1 MRGFF
6 YGPNMPEITEIL
18 IVVNTAEVRA
28 GTQAVSDLAAASGE
42 AGHQVEDVNTR
53 MRDSEQVMRAQAEA
67 VRAAAD
73 ASRVLGDESSD
84 ASDALF
90 KGMTAVEGFARA
102 SLKIGEGGM
111 NADVGKIKDGLGEL
125 ANASGLTEL
134 AITRLGAGP
143 VLALQMLAEAAAFA
157 ASAYVKGQQESDNFA
172 RAMQLTGNSA
182 GITEGQFNDMVGSI
196 ANLENAGMGDAR
208 VALQTLLET
217 GEFTGEA
224 LLSVGAAAVAT
235 AQRTNKPAA
244 EVAANFATMAGGVV
258 NWVDT
263 HAEVYRT
270 LDASQYQHIKTLVE
284 EGKTQEAMIA
294 TAKSYNEELKKRGEN
309 LSIVGTAMRAM
320 KTLWSNGEDS
330 VNGLGRRTTT
340 KQEIEQL
347 DLEVASAKVT
357 GHTSV
362 GTHEGMGM
370 SGKELQRYL
379 EQKAKERQV
388 LVTRLAQEKEVADAQ
403 RGVQEKNHAEK
414 QAQNGIDAIKARY
427 AKRISEE
434 TAEIARYN
442 KYVATLNGTAQAV
455 PVADQKAMHAAIH
468 AAYKVEA
475 PPPAFGSDDSE
486 ARRAGQL
493 QAIQDELR
501 LKTEGYDQ
509 SAKLDELYRKGGT
522 LSEEQYFENRRNTI
536 RERGKA
542 EADAYQKQI
551 DVLSAFQAK
560 TPQAVQDNK
569 NKIAEAGAAKS
580 RIAPREKA
588 ELAQVDEI
596 ARQQNAETLK
606 KREEDAK
613 AKKDKD
619 RADTKAADEQQWKE
633 AADGAKA
640 LGDALEK
647 AFGKVG
653 GTIGKVTS
661 ALVDHKKAQQDI
673 QRTLANAKEDANG
686 DKPKEIAAESKAQL
700 DSTQAQM
707 KGYSDMAGA
716 AAGFFDE
723 QSAGYRALTTVS
735 QVFHAAEV
743 AMTLAELVPK
753 GISAVLSQGTGDPYT
768 AFGRMAAMAAIVA
781 GLGVAIGGGGGG
793 NVDVAKERQKA
804 NGTGTVLGD
813 SSAKSDSIARSL
825 AIMEKNS
832 GLGLAHTISMDNSL
846 RKLAAGIGNLANL
859 LARESVATGAGG
871 AAAGVQTGTKVLGGT
886 LGVLAGT
893 SAGGL
898 GGAMLGTYLGMG
910 MAAIGGPIGLVLGSV
925 VGAVLGSV
933 VSKLFNTSKTVVD
946 QGITGKVM
954 SLGQIEDIGFT
965 AQSYADVNT
974 KKKAL
979 GFTYSNKNKTETAA
993 MSDDVN
999 QQFTM
1004 IIVSMG
1010 NAIRGAANVMG
1021 VAGGDFN
1028 ARMDSFKVDLGKISL
1043 KGLSTEDQQKALET
1057 AFSALGDK
1065 MADAGVAGLRDFA
1078 KIGEGA
1084 FETLNR
1090 IANDFQQVSDVLFV
1104 LGKSFGVTG
1113 MAAVK
1118 LSEDLIDTAGGLEKL
1133 TSGTSYFYENFLSES
1148 EKMAPITKSVNDA
1161 MGKLG
1166 LGGVTTMDGFK
1177 AAVLSA
1183 ADGVAIGKEG
1193 SADLYVALLSLAE
1206 PFKKAADYAAN
1217 LAAATGELAEVNKT
1231 ASDIA
1236 SERRDLQQQL
1246 NQLMQSEAQLLAS
1259 QRAGIAEGN
1268 RGLFDQIQAVKAVT
1282 SAKDALAK
1290 AYETE
1295 SAAAKSALEK
1305 SKSWVTT
1312 LNGLNSSMALG
1323 AQSTLTPEQ
1332 KYAEARAQFEKTL
1345 AAANAGDATAQSGL
1359 SAAEQA
1365 FLTASQVVNASDA
1378 RYAADYARVVEAN
1391 KEALKWAAAQVDVQQ
1406 ASLDALNAQVSGL
1419 ITINDSVLT
1428 VAQAIAGLRAA
1439 MGGAADLGV
1448 KFSNPPVV
1456 AALAAMTSPVTAAVF
1471 DPVRY
1476 SSAANVGSEVL
1487 VAEIRGLREDNQAMR
1502 VELEGLRAD
1511 QRAQTGATIQ
1521 ATFESNANAARTV
1534 VDGVD
1539 KSSRAS
1545 AWASAVK
1552 GEYA

>member
-1 MRGFF
+1 M
-6 YGPNMPEITEIL
+6 
-18 IVVNTAEVRA
+18 
-28 GTQAVSDLAAASGE
+28 QAVNDLAAASGE
-42 AGHQVEDVNTR
+42 AGQQVQYANVR
-53 MRDSEQVMRAQAEA
+53 MRDSEQIMRAQAEA
-67 VRAAAD
+67 ARAAAD
-73 ASRVLGDESSD
+73 ASKVLGDESSD

-90 KGMTAVEGFARA
+90 KGMTALEGFAKA

-111 NADVGKIKDGLGEL
+111 HADVGKIKDGLGAL
-125 ANASGLTEL
+125 MNTSGLTEL

-157 ASAYVKGQQESDNFA
+157 ASTYVKGQLESDNFSKA
-172 RAMQLTGNSA
+172 IQLTGNSA
-182 GITEGQFNDMVGSI
+182 GVTEGQFNAMVKSV
-196 ANLENAGMGDAR
+196 ASLNDAGMGDAR
-208 VALQTLLET
+208 AALQTLLET
-217 GEFTGEA
+217 GEFSAEA
-224 LLSVGAAAVAT
+224 MLSVGAAAVTT
-235 AQRTNKPAA
+235 AQITGKPAG
-244 EVAANFATMAGGVV
+244 EVAADFAKMAGGVV
-258 NWVDT
+258 SWVDT
-263 HAEVYRT
+263 HAEMYRT
-270 LDASQYQHIKTLVE
+270 LDASQYQHIKSLEE
-284 EGKTQEAMIA
+284 EGKTQESMIEV
-294 TAKSYNEELKKRGEN
+294 AKNYNDVLKKRSEN
-309 LSIVGTAMRAM
+309 LSIVGVAMRAI

-330 VNGLGRRTTT
+330 FNGMGRTTT
-340 KQEIEQL
+340 MDEKIVQHDIDVEML
-347 DLEVASAKVT
+347 KAT
-357 GHTSV
+357 GYTSL
-362 GTHEGMGM
+362 GTHEGMGI
-370 SGKELQRYL
+370 SGKQLQQVL
-379 EQKAKERQV
+379 EQMAKVRQE
-388 LVTRLAQEKEVADAQ
+388 LVT
-403 RGVQEKNHAEK
+403 K
-414 QAQNGIDAIKARY
+414 QAQERKASDAQQEVQAKNDAEKSAQKSIDATKARY
-427 AKRISEE
+427 AKKVNEE
-434 TAEIARYN
+434 AAVIAQYN
-442 KYVATLNGTAQAV
+442 KNVAILSGTPLAI
-455 PVADQKAMHAAIH
+455 PVVEQEKTRASIH
-468 AAYKVEA
+468 AAFKVA
-475 PPPAFGSDDSE
+475 PPPPAFGSDDSE

-551 DVLSAFQAK
+551 DVLSAFKAK
-560 TPQAVQDNK
+560 TPLAAQENR
-569 NKIAEAGAAKS
+569 NKIAEAGAAKA
-580 RIAPREKA
+580 RGEPKMQA
-588 ELAQVDEI
+588 ELAQVEEI
-596 ARQQNAETLK
+596 ARQQAADTRK
-606 KREEDAK
+606 KQEDDAK
-613 AKKDKD
+613 AKTAKD
-619 RADTKAADEQQWKE
+619 RADAKAADEQQWKE

-653 GTIGKVTS
+653 GTIGKVTA
-661 ALVDHKKAQQDI
+661 ALVEHKKAQQDI
-673 QRTLANAKEDANG
+673 QRTLANATEDAKEDEPA
-686 DKPKEIAAESKAQL
+686 KIAAKSKAQL

-723 QSAGYRALTTVS
+723 QSAGYKALTTVS

-753 GISAVLSQGTGDPYT
+753 GINAVLSQGTGDPYT

-813 SSAKSDSIARSL
+813 PSAKSASIARSL

-886 LGVLAGT
+886 MGVLAGT

-946 QGITGKVM
+946 QGITGKAI

-1021 VAGGDFN
+1021 VAGADFN
-1028 ARMDSFKVDLGKISL
+1028 TRMDGFKVDLGKISL
-1043 KGLSTEDQQKALET
+1043 KGLSAEDQQKALET

-1161 MGKLG
+1161 MGKLS

-1193 SADLYVALLSLAE
+1193 SAELYVALLSLAE
-1206 PFKKAADYAAN
+1206 PFKKAADYAAD
-1217 LAAATGELAEVNKT
+1217 LAAATGELAEVSKT

-1236 SERRDLQQQL
+1236 SERKGLQQQL
-1246 NQLMQSEAQLLAS
+1246 NELTKTEAQLLAA
-1259 QRAGIAEGN
+1259 QRASVADAN

-1290 AYETE
+1290 AYESE
-1295 SAAAKSALEK
+1295 SVAAKSALEK

-1312 LNGLNSSMALG
+1312 LNGLNASMALG

-1345 AAANAGDATAQSGL
+1345 AAANAGDTAAQSGL

-1439 MGGAADLGV
+1439 TGGAADLDV
-1448 KFSNPPVV
+1448 HFSNTPFV
-1456 AALAAMTSPVTAAVF
+1456 AALAAMTTPVTASVF
-1471 DPVRY
+1471 DPARY
-1476 SSAANVGSEVL
+1476 SSAANLGSDVL

-1502 VELEGLRAD
+1502 AELQGLRAD

-1521 ATFESNANAARTV
+1521 ATVESNASAARTV

-1539 KSSRAS
+1539 KSARTAS
-1545 AWASAVK
+1545 WANAVK

>member
-1 MRGFF
+1 
-6 YGPNMPEITEIL
+6 MPEITEIL

-28 GTQAVSDLAAASGE
+28 GTQAISDLAAASGE
-42 AGHQVEDVNTR
+42 AGYQVQDANTR

-67 VRAAAD
+67 IRAAAD

-125 ANASGLTEL
+125 ANVSGLTEL

-143 VLALQMLAEAAAFA
+143 VLALQMLGEAAAFA
-157 ASAYVKGQQESDNFA
+157 ASAYVKGQQESDNFS

-182 GITEGQFNDMVGSI
+182 GVTEGQFNDMVRSV
-196 ANLENAGMGDAR
+196 AKLENAGMGEAR

-224 LLSVGAAAVAT
+224 MLSVGAAAVAA
-235 AQRTNKPAA
+235 AQRTNRPAG

-270 LDASQYQHIKTLVE
+270 LDASQYQHIKTLEE

-309 LSIVGTAMRAM
+309 LSFVGAAMRDIN
-320 KTLWSNGEDS
+320 TLQSNVSDS
-330 VNGLGRRTTT
+330 VNGGGRRTTVDD
-340 KQEIEQL
+340 KIVRHDESVEL
-347 DLEVASAKVT
+347 LKAT
-357 GHTSV
+357 GHTSLD
-362 GTHEGMGM
+362 THEGMGI
-370 SGKELQRYL
+370 SGKQL
-379 EQKAKERQV
+379 EQVLEQMAKARQV
-388 LVTRLAQEKEVADAQ
+388 LVNQQTQERKVAAAQLAT
-403 RGVQEKNHAEK
+403 QEKNDAEK
-414 QAQNGIDAIKARY
+414 EAKKGIDALTKIY
-427 AKRISEE
+427 AQKISQESVVLE
-434 TAEIARYN
+434 KYN
-442 KYVATLNGTAQAV
+442 KHVARLNGTPLAV
-455 PVADQKAMHAAIH
+455 PFAEREKMRASIH
-468 AAYKVEA
+468 AYFKVA
-475 PPPAFGSDDSE
+475 PPPPAFGSDDRE
-486 ARRAGQL
+486 AKRAGQL
-493 QAIQDELR
+493 QAIQSELR
-501 LKTEGYDQ
+501 LKTEGFEQ

-522 LSEEQYFENRRNTI
+522 LSDEQYFERRQNAI

-551 DVLSAFQAK
+551 DVLSAFKAK
-560 TPQAVQDNK
+560 TPQAVQENK
-569 NKIAEAGAAKS
+569 NKIAEAGAAKE
-580 RIAPREKA
+580 RVEPKVQA
-588 ELAQVDEI
+588 ELAQVNEI
-596 ARQQNAETLK
+596 ARQQAAETLK
-606 KREEDAK
+606 KQEEDAK
-613 AKKDKD
+613 AKRDKK

-661 ALVDHKKAQQDI
+661 ALVEHKKAQQDI
-673 QRTLANAKEDANG
+673 QRTLANAEEDAQG
-686 DKPKEIAAESKAQL
+686 DKSKEIAAKSKAQL

-723 QSAGYRALTTVS
+723 QSAGYKALTTVS
-735 QVFHAAEV
+735 QMFHAAEV

-753 GISAVLSQGTGDPYT
+753 GISAVLSQGSGDPYT

-871 AAAGVQTGTKVLGGT
+871 AAASVQTGTKVLGGT
-886 LGVLAGT
+886 MGVLAGT

-946 QGITGKVM
+946 QGITGKAM

-979 GFTYSNKNKTETAA
+979 GFTYSNKDKTETAA

-1043 KGLSTEDQQKALET
+1043 KGLSAEDQQKALET

-1118 LSEDLIDTAGGLEKL
+1118 LTEDLIDVAGGLEKL
-1133 TSGTSYFYENFLSES
+1133 TDGTSYFYENFLSES

-1193 SADLYVALLSLAE
+1193 SAELYVALLSLAE
-1206 PFKKAADYAAN
+1206 PFKKAADYAAD
-1217 LAAATGELAEVNKT
+1217 LTAATSELAEVNKT

-1236 SERRDLQQQL
+1236 SERKDMQQQL
-1246 NQLMQSEAQLLAS
+1246 NELTKTEAQLLAA
-1259 QRAGIAEGN
+1259 QRAGVADAN

-1345 AAANAGDATAQSGL
+1345 AAANAGDTTAQSGL

-1419 ITINDSVLT
+1419 IKINDSVLT

-1448 KFSNPPVV
+1448 QLGNPPVV

-1476 SSAANVGSEVL
+1476 SSAANVGSDVL

-1502 VELEGLRAD
+1502 MELEGLRAD

-1545 AWASAVK
+1545 AWANAVK